1 MIYFIFYLVVGL
13 IFALSVARYIDDSP
27 VNNRVI
33 FILNFLFWPLV
44 IGAIIT
50 ELLLSGIVPLLDL
63 MIRLSRFGRK
73 K

>member
-1 MIYFIFYLVVGL
+1 MIYFIFYLFVGL
-13 IFALSVARYIDDSP
+13 IFALSIARYVDDTP

-50 ELLLSGIVPLLDL
+50 DLLLSGIVPLLDL